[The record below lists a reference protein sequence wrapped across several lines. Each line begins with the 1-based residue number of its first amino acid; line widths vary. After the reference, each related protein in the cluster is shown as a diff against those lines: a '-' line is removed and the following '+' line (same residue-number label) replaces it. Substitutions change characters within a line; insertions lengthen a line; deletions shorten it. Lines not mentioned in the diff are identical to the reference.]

1 MQKLS
6 VEEPEPVTFKVM
18 SYNILAERQ
27 LHRRATHLADDS
39 MSRDSIYRRNRI
51 LQEIENSN
59 ADIICLQEVAYTD
72 GAYKFFNRELT
83 SLGYKV
89 VLEPTSEDLMLHK
102 IDKPSQEALTQLSRS
117 FGIMTAYKEDLF
129 TIK

>member
-1 MQKLS
+1 
-6 VEEPEPVTFKVM
+6 VTFKVM

-27 LHRRATHLADDS
+27 LHRRATHLAADS
-39 MSRDSIYRRNRI
+39 ISRDSIYRRNRI

-89 VLEPTSEDLMLHK
+89 VLEPTSEELMACT
-102 IDKPSQEALTQLSRS
+102 SE
-117 FGIMTAYKEDLF
+117 
-129 TIK
+129 